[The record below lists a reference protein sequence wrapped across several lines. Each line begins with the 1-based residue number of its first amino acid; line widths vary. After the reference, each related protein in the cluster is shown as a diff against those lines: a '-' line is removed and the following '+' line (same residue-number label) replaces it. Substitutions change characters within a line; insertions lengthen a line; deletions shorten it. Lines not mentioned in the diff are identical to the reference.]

1 MKNDVFA
8 ASGKLSACLFKSES
22 KADESARAAQLCPTN
37 KRAWAKKGAW
47 STATRHENLANYFCL
62 CHSSIHTNC
71 ASLLL
76 LLLRFP
82 KEKGKKE
89 GKGREE
95 GEVEGAS

>member
-8 ASGKLSACLFKSES
+8 ASSACLFKSES

-76 LLLRFP
+76 LLRFP
-82 KEKGKKE
+82 KEKGKKD
-89 GKGREE
+89 GKGREG
-95 GEVEGAS
+95 GEVEGTS